1 MLTPGS
7 PSTVTEEA
15 LLNNKQRKD
24 TTYLP
29 TPGLSRELSVKTSYT
44 VTSIETPELLDTI
57 EVSIPLTAIKNTAPR
72 AAEISSKLREEAVLP
87 AGTRRNR

>member
-7 PSTVTEEA
+7 PSTVTKEA
-15 LLNNKQRKD
+15 LSNNKQRKD

-29 TPGLSRELSVKTSYT
+29 TPRLSRELSVETSYT

-57 EVSIPLTAIKNTAPR
+57 KVSVPLTAIKNTALR
-72 AAEISSKLREEAVLP
+72 AAKISSKLREEEFLLARI
-87 AGTRRNR
+87 RRNR